1 MLEVTQLSVR
11 YGKHLAIDG
20 ISLSVGRGEIVVM
33 LGANGAGK
41 SSCLKALGGLVR
53 HLPGGHIS
61 LGGEDLTR
69 LAPHQLVEAGLA
81 LVPEDRGIFPD
92 LSVRDNLQLGA
103 FARRARSQADENLKR
118 VVTLFPR
125 LAERT
130 GQLTSTMSG
139 GERQMVAIGR
149 ALMSDPSILLL
160 DEPSL
165 GLSPLVCSEL
175 FQALGRIRELGVGVL
190 LVEQNARQAL
200 AVAGRGYLLENGR
213 IVGEGA
219 AADLR
224 DDPAVRRAYLGGGRE
239 AGRGRGI
246 DQSHAASTRGAHS
259 GAGGSLQLT
268 NGHANGVAKAASPPI
283 GAERLAGDGLA
294 GSPAQPR
301 AQHRA
306 HMSAVQPSEQAHAA
320 VAAGSGGAARARHS
334 IAEASR
340 TTRPGSE
347 TMIAVDLM
355 IDNADVKATGNAT
368 FERLNPMTG
377 EVAARAAASSAGDA
391 VRAADAAAAAF
402 PAWSEMAPAA
412 RRALLN
418 KAADLIEAAG
428 AKFAPVMAAETGSTA
443 MWAGFNCMLASGMV
457 REAAAMTT
465 QIAGEIIP
473 SNVPGSLAMGYRQP
487 AGVCVGIAPWNAPV
501 ILGVRAIAMP
511 LACGNT
517 VVLKASEM
525 CPGTHRL
532 IGTLFREAGFP
543 PGVVNVVTNAPSD
556 AGAVV
561 EALIAHP
568 AVRRVNFTGSS
579 RVGKIIARTCA
590 EHLKPVLLE
599 LGGKSPLV
607 VLDDADLDEAVNA
620 AAFGAFAN
628 QGQICMSTERIVVD
642 EKVADDFVTRFAAK
656 AKSLSVGDPREG
668 KAILGSVVDHAA
680 AERVTQL
687 VLDAA
692 AKGAKL
698 VAGGT
703 ISGTLIGAHVLDH
716 VTPAMRIYDEE
727 SFGPVTTVVRARD
740 TDDAVR
746 IANDTP
752 YGLSS
757 AVFGRDVTRA
767 FAVARRLETGICH
780 INGPTV
786 HDEAQMPFGGVKDS
800 GYGRFGGKAAI
811 AEFTELRWITIQSG
825 HRHYPF

>member
-1 MLEVTQLSVR
+1 MLTVSQLSVS
-11 YGKHLAIDG
+11 YGKHLAIDAV
-20 ISLSVGRGEIVVM
+20 SLSVGRGEIVVM

-41 SSCLKALGGLVR
+41 SSCLKALGGVVP
-53 HLPGGHIS
+53 HLPGARIM
-61 LGGEDLTR
+61 LGDTDLAA
-69 LAPHQLVEAGLA
+69 LPAHGLVEAGLA

-103 FARRARSQADENLKR
+103 FPARARAGAEANLKR
-118 VVTLFPR
+118 VVGLFPR
-125 LAERT
+125 LAERM
-130 GQLTSTMSG
+130 GQLASTMSG

-149 ALMSDPSILLL
+149 ALMSAPDILLL

-165 GLSPLVCSEL
+165 GLAPTTCNEL
-175 FQALGRIRELGVGVL
+175 FKALGRIKELGVGVL
-190 LVEQNARQAL
+190 LVEQNARAAL
-200 AVAGRGYLLENGR
+200 AIADRGYLLENGR
-213 IVGEGA
+213 IVGEGSSQS
-219 AADLR
+219 LG
-224 DDPAVRRAYLGGGRE
+224 DDAVVRRAYLGG
-239 AGRGRGI
+239 AGRSSPGHNG
-246 DQSHAASTRGAHS
+246 SGNGA
-259 GAGGSLQLT
+259 L
-268 NGHANGVAKAASPPI
+268 ANGRIAAATFERAVSNGNAGHRQDPP
-283 GAERLAGDGLA
+283 ANDL
-294 GSPAQPR
+294 
-301 AQHRA
+301 
-306 HMSAVQPSEQAHAA
+306 V
-320 VAAGSGGAARARHS
+320 
-334 IAEASR
+334 
-340 TTRPGSE
+340 PGRE

-355 IDNADVKATGNAT
+355 IDNADVKAAGNAT
-368 FERLNPMTG
+368 FDRLNPMTG
-377 EVAARAAASSAGDA
+377 GVATRAAASSAADA
-391 VRAADAAAAAF
+391 TRAADAAAAAF
-402 PAWSEMAPAA
+402 PAWAEMAPGA

-418 KAADLIEAAG
+418 KAADLIGAAG
-428 AKFAPVMAAETGSTA
+428 DRFAPLMGEETGSTA

-473 SNVPGSLAMGYRQP
+473 SDVPGSLAMGYRQP
-487 AGVCVGIAPWNAPV
+487 VGVVTGIAPWNAPV

-532 IGTLFREAGFP
+532 IGELFREAGFP
-543 PGVVNVVTNAPSD
+543 PGVVNVVTNAPKD
-556 AGAVV
+556 AGEVV

-579 RVGKIIARTCA
+579 RVGKIIARKCA

-642 EKVADDFVTRFAAK
+642 EAVADEFVARFAAK

-668 KAILGSVVDHAA
+668 KAILGSVVDHSA
-680 AERVTQL
+680 AERVAAL
-687 VLDAA
+687 VLDAVG
-692 AKGAKL
+692 KGAKL
-698 VAGGT
+698 VAGGS
-703 ISGTLIGAHVLDH
+703 INGTLMGAHVLDH
-716 VTPAMRIYDEE
+716 VTPAMRIYEEE
-727 SFGPVTTVVRARD
+727 SFGPVTTVVRATGVD
-740 TDDAVR
+740 EAVR

-767 FAVARRLETGICH
+767 LAVARRLQTGICH

-811 AEFTELRWITIQSG
+811 SEFTELRWITIQSG